1 MVKIITEK
9 LQVNLNMADLDK
21 VHRFGRSING
31 QPRPIIAK
39 CFSLLVRDRIF
50 QNVKKLVNTGI
61 TMRED
66 LPEDVRSQRSNIRSL
81 VLHARQLGHNT
92 NVKGDSAHID
102 GHVYRHQDLDT
113 LPRELSLAAATTVS
127 TQNTICFQGKHN
139 PLSNFY
145 ESQIVN
151 ADGHVCNSQFIV
163 GVSDNTSDYYSNFA
177 FQESGKNS
185 QEEMLM
191 VFNIRSIPRN
201 LDCFVSEFNDVM
213 QNNMNVICF
222 TETWFNKDNVDVYKL
237 CNYNGTHVFRTGKK
251 GGGVSI
257 FVRNRINYTRL
268 NEFCYNENYLER
280 VAIHIKVHEMNT
292 AKNIILINMYRP
304 PKAKLEQYM
313 TTLEQ
318 MLEGISLRN
327 EYIFIVGDFNID
339 LLNSGSDIHSTRLIN
354 LLLTYDLK
362 PMITCPTR
370 VNKNKDTLLDNIF
383 TNFNEHN
390 RTGVI
395 LNNISDHYPI
405 FLSLGSSCG
414 TSQQPKETTV
424 NIWNYNINTISKYSR
439 HIEEIELTLHYS

>member
-1 MVKIITEK
+1 MEGHRCVKCHINQPVYDGEYC
-9 LQVNLNMADLDK
+9 NDC
-21 VHRFGRSING
+21 SI
-31 QPRPIIAK
+31 
-39 CFSLLVRDRIF
+39 FSLPFAYSVFTYHHTEL
-50 QNVKKLVNTGI
+50 QQLNG
-61 TMRED
+61 D
-66 LPEDVRSQRSNIRSL
+66 LIDESISESRNDTTIVGVRS
-81 VLHARQLGHNT
+81 
-92 NVKGDSAHID
+92 
-102 GHVYRHQDLDT
+102 
-113 LPRELSLAAATTVS
+113 
-127 TQNTICFQGKHN
+127 
-139 PLSNFY
+139 
-145 ESQIVN
+145 
-151 ADGHVCNSQFIV
+151 SQFIE

-177 FQESGKNS
+177 FQESCKNS

-201 LDCFVSEFNDVM
+201 LDCFVSEFSDVI

-257 FVRNRINYTRL
+257 FVRNSINYTRL
-268 NEFCYNENYLER
+268 NEFCYNENYLES
-280 VAIHIKVHEMNT
+280 VAIHIKLHEMNT

-327 EYIFIVGDFNID
+327 EFIFIVGDFNID

-354 LLLTYDLK
+354 LLLSYELK

-405 FLSLGSSCG
+405 FLSLGTSCG
-414 TSQQPKETTV
+414 TSQQPKETMV
-424 NIWNYNINTISKYSR
+424 DIWNYNINTISKYSR
-439 HIEEIELTLHYS
+439 HIEEIELMDNTDNSIQALYTIFNNNMAEAHKQSFSKLDRKVEYKNKLPWVNERIRLMIKQKNKLYIKWHNFRTQIKITRNIKR